1 MPEIMDE
8 YFDELQEEQPKI
20 IVIAPKR
27 CNERIKEFLDFNQYD
42 LLWNQNEST
51 FDEALVYMKK

>member
-1 MPEIMDE
+1 MDE

-27 CNERIKEFLDFNQYD
+27 YNERIKEFLDFNQYD